1 MRGGS
6 PKHWAAT
13 QPKEDPL
20 KVLISDKM
28 DPRCVE
34 ILQANAGVTVDVC
47 SGLSPSALIDCIG
60 HYEGLVV
67 RSATKVTAEVLAA
80 ASCLRVIGRAGT
92 GFDNIDVQAATRH
105 GVIVMNTPGG
115 NSLSTAEHTFALIA
129 SLARHVPQATA
140 SLKKGLWERSQFVGV
155 ELAGKTLAVIGLGQV
170 GREVAARA
178 AAFQMQ
184 VLGYDPYIGQE
195 VALSCGAQLASLDD
209 IYATADF
216 ITVHTHLND
225 QTRHLI
231 SDAEIAQCKAG
242 VYLINCARGGILDEH
257 ALLRGLHSGKVA
269 GAALDVFEEEP
280 PTLVDLL
287 VDDRVI
293 CTPHL
298 AASTKEAQANV
309 ALQVAEQVGD
319 VLMGRVIRNAVNAPS
334 VDPETHGKLQPYLV
348 LAERLG
354 RLQAQLGVGQLE
366 RITIEYQGAV
376 TAYPTSPLTSA
387 VLKGIMETVSEASVN
402 VVNALLF
409 AQERGVQVDERLN
422 SEHEDYA
429 SLITVVYHT
438 NLGQRLLAGT
448 LFGKSD
454 PRLVRLDE
462 YSFDAAPEGHMLF
475 YVNDDVPGIIG
486 QIGTVM
492 GTHKVNI
499 AQMSCGRRQMGGQA
513 LTILNV
519 DDPITADVVDDILSR
534 EYISWAK
541 QVSL

>member
-1 MRGGS
+1 M
-6 PKHWAAT
+6 
-13 QPKEDPL
+13 

-34 ILQANAGVTVDVC
+34 ILEANDGIAVDVR
-47 SGLSPSALIDCIG
+47 SGLSPSALLACIG
-60 HYEGLVV
+60 DYEGLVV

-80 ASCLRVIGRAGT
+80 APRLRVIGRAGT
-92 GFDNIDVQAATRH
+92 GFDNIDVEAATRH

-129 SLARHVPQATA
+129 SLARHIPQATA
-140 SLKKGLWERSQFVGV
+140 TLKEGLWERSQFVGV
-155 ELAGKTLAVIGLGQV
+155 ELAGKTLAVVGLGRV

-178 AAFQMQ
+178 TAFRMK

-195 VALSCGAQLASLDD
+195 MALSYGAHLTSLDK

-216 ITVHTHLND
+216 ITVHTHLSD

-231 SDAEIAQCKAG
+231 SDAEIAQCKDG
-242 VYLINCARGGILDEH
+242 VYLINCARGGIMDEA
-257 ALLRGLHSGKVA
+257 ALLRGLNSGKVA

-334 VDPETHGKLQPYLV
+334 VDPEIHGKLQPYLV

-354 RLQAQLGVGQLE
+354 RLQAQLGEGQLE
-366 RITIEYQGAV
+366 RITIEYQGDI

-387 VLKGIMETVSEASVN
+387 VLKGIMETVSDAAVN
-402 VVNALLF
+402 VVNALLSRRS
-409 AQERGVQVDERLN
+409 AACKSMSG
-422 SEHEDYA
+422 SAA
-429 SLITVVYHT
+429 STRTTPALSPWCITPAKGSACSRARSSARAT
-438 NLGQRLLAGT
+438 RASCTSTSTFSTPSQRAT
-448 LFGKSD
+448 CSFTSTTMSRASSAKSA
-454 PRLVRLDE
+454 R
-462 YSFDAAPEGHMLF
+462 
-475 YVNDDVPGIIG
+475 
-486 QIGTVM
+486 
-492 GTHKVNI
+492 
-499 AQMSCGRRQMGGQA
+499 
-513 LTILNV
+513 
-519 DDPITADVVDDILSR
+519 
-534 EYISWAK
+534 SWAATMSTSPK
-541 QVSL
+541 CRVGVAKWAAKP

>member
-1 MRGGS
+1 MDRRGTS
-6 PKHWAAT
+6 RQRNLKRT
-13 QPKEDPL
+13 M

-34 ILQANAGVTVDVC
+34 ILEANDGIAVDVR
-47 SGLSPSALIDCIG
+47 SGLSPNALLDCIG
-60 HYEGLVV
+60 DYEGLVV

-80 ASCLRVIGRAGT
+80 APRLRVIGRAGT
-92 GFDNIDVQAATRH
+92 GFDNIDVEAATRH

-129 SLARHVPQATA
+129 SLARHIPQATA

-155 ELAGKTLAVIGLGQV
+155 ELAGKTLAVVGLGRV
-170 GREVAARA
+170 GREVSARA
-178 AAFQMQ
+178 AAFNMK
-184 VLGYDPYIGQE
+184 VLGYDPYIGQDM
-195 VALSCGAQLASLDD
+195 ALSYGAHLASLDE

-216 ITVHTHLND
+216 ITVHTHLSD
-225 QTRHLI
+225 QTRYLI
-231 SDAEIAQCKAG
+231 SAAEIARCKDG
-242 VYLINCARGGILDEH
+242 VYLINCARGGIIDED
-257 ALLRGLHSGKVA
+257 ALLRGLTSGKVA

-280 PTLVDLL
+280 PTLVGLL

-334 VDPETHGKLQPYLV
+334 VDPEIHGKLQPYLV

-354 RLQAQLGVGQLE
+354 RLQAQLGAGQLE
-366 RITIEYQGAV
+366 RITIEYQGDV

-387 VLKGIMETVSEASVN
+387 VLKGIMETVSDASVN

-409 AQERGVQVDERLN
+409 AQERGVQVDERLS

-438 NLGQRLLAGT
+438 NKGQRLLAGT

-462 YSFDAAPEGHMLF
+462 YSFDAVPEGHMLF
-475 YVNDDVPGIIG
+475 YINDDVPGIIG

-492 GTHKVNI
+492 GSHEVNI

-519 DDPITADVVDDILSR
+519 DDQITTDVVDDILAR

>member
-80 ASCLRVIGRAGT
+80 ASRLRVIGRAGT

-309 ALQVAEQVGD
+309 ALQVADQVGD

-492 GTHKVNI
+492 GTHQVNI

>member
-1 MRGGS
+1 M
-6 PKHWAAT
+6 
-13 QPKEDPL
+13 

-34 ILQANAGVTVDVC
+34 ILEANDGIAVDVR
-47 SGLSPSALIDCIG
+47 SGLSPNALLDCIG
-60 HYEGLVV
+60 DYEGLVV

-80 ASCLRVIGRAGT
+80 APRLRVIGRAGT
-92 GFDNIDVQAATRH
+92 GFDNIDVEAATRH

-129 SLARHVPQATA
+129 SLARHIPQATA

-155 ELAGKTLAVIGLGQV
+155 ELAGKTLAVVGLGRV

-178 AAFQMQ
+178 AAFHMK
-184 VLGYDPYIGQE
+184 VLGYDPYIGQDM
-195 VALSCGAQLASLDD
+195 ALSYGAHLASLDE

-216 ITVHTHLND
+216 ITVHTHLSD

-231 SDAEIAQCKAG
+231 SAAEIARCKDG
-242 VYLINCARGGILDEH
+242 VYLINCARGGIIDED
-257 ALLRGLHSGKVA
+257 ALLRGLTSGKVA

-280 PTLVDLL
+280 PTLVGLL
-287 VDDRVI
+287 VNDRVI

-334 VDPETHGKLQPYLV
+334 VDPEIHGKLQPYLV

-354 RLQAQLGVGQLE
+354 RLQAQLGAGQLE
-366 RITIEYQGAV
+366 RITIEYQGDV

-387 VLKGIMETVSEASVN
+387 VLKGIMETVSDAAVN

-409 AQERGVQVDERLN
+409 AQERGVQVDERLS

-438 NLGQRLLAGT
+438 NKGQRLLAGT

-462 YSFDAAPEGHMLF
+462 YSFDAVPEGHMLF
-475 YVNDDVPGIIG
+475 YINDDVPGIIG

-492 GTHKVNI
+492 GSHEVNI

-519 DDPITADVVDDILSR
+519 DDPITTDVVDDILAR